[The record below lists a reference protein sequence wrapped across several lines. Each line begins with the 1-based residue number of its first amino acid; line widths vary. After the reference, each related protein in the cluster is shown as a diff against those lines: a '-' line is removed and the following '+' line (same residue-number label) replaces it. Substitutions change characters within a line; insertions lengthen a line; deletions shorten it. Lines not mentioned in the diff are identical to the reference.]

1 MNRKLAACGAWL
13 SEISYYKPSLIDLN
27 LMDTTGPI
35 HFSNKGTDGF
45 VSPSPFG
52 GTIVT
57 FRGTQVTANWSWED
71 IFTNF
76 RMRMGQWHG
85 GGRAH
90 GGYMRA
96 LDNVWHDIIPI
107 LNSSPR
113 PFIYTGHSLGGALA
127 TLASTLPPYPDE
139 VYTFGSPRVG
149 DRECVEGVSRPF
161 YRIVNGV
168 DLAPRFP
175 TWMRGYRHPT
185 GTRWHLVGAKL
196 YKDPIGFLDRVK
208 IPGLFTLGTLAH
220 RVGCYREGLE
230 G

>member
-1 MNRKLAACGAWL
+1 MDRKLAAHCAWL
-13 SEISYYKPSLIDLN
+13 CEISYCKSDFIDTFF
-27 LMDTTGPI
+27 DAPPV

-45 VSPSPFG
+45 VSSSQW

-57 FRGTQVTANWSWED
+57 FRGTQVTEDWSWED

-76 RMRMGQWHG
+76 KMRMGHWHG

-96 LDNVWHDIIPI
+96 LDNVWIELIPI

-127 TLASTLPPYPDE
+127 TLASTIPPYPSE
-139 VYTFGSPRVG
+139 VYTFGAPRVG
-149 DRECVEGVSRPF
+149 DSELMRTVDWASF
-161 YRIVNGV
+161 YRIVNGI

-175 TWMRGYRHPT
+175 SWIRGYRHPPH
-185 GTRWHLVGAKL
+185 TRWHLVGKRL
-196 YKDPIGFLDRVK
+196 YRDPIGFFDKIK
-208 IPGLFTLGTLAH
+208 IPGLFVLGTLAH
-220 RVGCYREGLE
+220 RIGQYRKNLR
-230 G
+230 